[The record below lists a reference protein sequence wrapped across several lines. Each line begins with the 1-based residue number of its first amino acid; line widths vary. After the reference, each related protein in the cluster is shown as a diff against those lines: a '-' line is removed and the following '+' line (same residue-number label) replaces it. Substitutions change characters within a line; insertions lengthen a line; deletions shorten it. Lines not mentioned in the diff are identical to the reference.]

1 VAGSVKNDTVYAFI
15 DSQNLNLGIKSLGWK
30 LDYKK
35 FRLYLKNKYKVEK
48 AYLFIGQVEGNES
61 LYEGLESAGYD
72 VVFKP
77 TTEYEVDGEK
87 TVKGNVDAELVLYAA
102 AKVYKQFNKAIIVS
116 SDGDFLCLA
125 QYLSQRQK
133 LLSIMVPNGR
143 YSQLLGEFQSSIVR
157 LDKLKRSLQYSVK
170 NTKKD
175 QRRRS
180 VETLG
185 VSGHGDNKS
194 IPKTKVVVNKK
205 RAGRFHKNEK
215 QINKK

>member
-1 VAGSVKNDTVYAFI
+1 MTKVSDQPMVYAFI
-15 DSQNLNLGIKSLGWK
+15 DSQNLNLGIKSLGWT
-30 LDYKK
+30 LDYRK
-35 FRLYLKNKYKVEK
+35 FRLYLKNKYNVQK

-61 LYEGLESAGYD
+61 LYEMLEDSGYE
-72 VVFKP
+72 VIFKP

-102 AKVYKQFNKAIIVS
+102 AKVYKQYNKAIIVS
-116 SDGDFLCLA
+116 SDGDFLCLV

-133 LLSIMVPNGR
+133 LLNIMVPNAK

-157 LDKLKRSLQYSVK
+157 LDKLKRSLQYSTK
-170 NTKKD
+170 KTKKD

-185 VSGHGDNKS
+185 VSGHGDKKS
-194 IPKTKVVVNKK
+194 IPKTKGPVNKK
-205 RAGRFHKNEK
+205 KALRPSMKRKV
-215 QINKK
+215 I

>member
-1 VAGSVKNDTVYAFI
+1 MNDLSKADTVYAFI
-15 DSQNLNLGIKSLGWK
+15 DSQNLNLGIKSLGWT
-30 LDYKK
+30 LDYRK
-35 FRLYLKNKYKVEK
+35 FRLYLKNKYNVQK

-61 LYEGLESAGYD
+61 LYEMLEDSGYE

-102 AKVYKQFNKAIIVS
+102 AKVYKQYGKAIIVS

-125 QYLSQRQK
+125 QYLSERQK
-133 LLSIMVPNGR
+133 LLNIMVPNAK
-143 YSQLLGEFQSSIVR
+143 YSQLLSEFQSSIVR
-157 LDKLKRSLQYSVK
+157 LDKLKRSLKYSTK
-170 NTKKD
+170 KTKKD

-185 VSGHGDNKS
+185 VSGHGDKKI
-194 IPKTKVVVNKK
+194 IPKTKRVVNKV
-205 RAGRFHKNEK
+205 
-215 QINKK
+215 KKTLN

>member
-1 VAGSVKNDTVYAFI
+1 MKKPDTDDTVYAFI

-48 AYLFIGQVEGNES
+48 AYLFIGQVDGNES
-61 LYEGLESAGYD
+61 LYESLKGAGYE

-77 TTEYEVDGEK
+77 TTEYQVDGET
-87 TVKGNVDAELVLYAA
+87 TVKGNVDAELVLYAS
-102 AKVYKQFNKAIIVS
+102 AKVYKQYNKAIIIS

-125 QYLSQRQK
+125 QYLFERQK
-133 LLSIMVPNGR
+133 LLHIMVPNGR

-157 LDKLKRSLQYSVK
+157 LDKLKRSLHYSVK
-170 NTKKD
+170 KTKND

-185 VSGHGDNKS
+185 VSGHGDKKI
-194 IPKTKVVVNKK
+194 IPKTTGSVNKK
-205 RAGRFHKNEK
+205 KAGRFLKNRK
-215 QINKK
+215 QTEQK

>member
-1 VAGSVKNDTVYAFI
+1 MLIRGKNMSENINNTVYAFI

-125 QYLSQRQK
+125 QYLSHRQK
-133 LLSIMVPNGR
+133 LLNIMVPNGR

-157 LDKLKRSLQYSVK
+157 LDKLKRSLQYSTK
-170 NTKKD
+170 KTKKD

-185 VSGHGDNKS
+185 VSGHGDKKS
-194 IPKTKVVVNKK
+194 IPKSKSSV
-205 RAGRFHKNEK
+205 NEK
-215 QINKK
+215 LDKNKPVRK